1 MSTPS
6 FAFRATRSLV
16 LAALALTTLASSACT
31 SRGRREPPATT
42 GTDATASVDAG
53 ASDTTLWA
61 ARDAGFEP
69 LTDAAALDATTIP
82 TGRARSMEIYSGDG
96 QLVIQGFPGGDDM
109 KVLVLDDAGLPVAN
123 VLVTWTVT
131 RGGMAVTGPFS
142 TGTTG
147 TSRTNARGIAHA
159 GLRGEFLAM
168 IDSAVPSEVTA
179 TSEVGTLTFRHVTA
193 YVPSPPLTP
202 TQPQIELHA
211 PEARDLGT
219 MTRGSVAP
227 GALVSVAVPTAGT
240 LVGRGF
246 PGIATRFFVGDFAPD
261 ADEPSP
267 ITCANA
273 TVGLQSGGLVYS
285 DERGEARCDVRAP
298 STPGDYVVG
307 VSVGGV
313 TSFAGVRLRV
323 E

>member
-1 MSTPS
+1 MSTP
-6 FAFRATRSLV
+6 FAFRATHSFV
-16 LAALALTTLASSACT
+16 PAALAFALVSSACA
-31 SRGRREPPATT
+31 SRGRREPPATA
-42 GTDATASVDAG
+42 GTDAATTSVDSG
-53 ASDTTLWA
+53 ESDTQPWASDAGVAWGP
-61 ARDAGFEP
+61 DAP
-69 LTDAAALDATTIP
+69 ALDAATIP
-82 TGRARSMEIYSGDG
+82 TGRARTMEIYSGDG

-123 VLVTWTVT
+123 VPVTWTVT

-147 TSRTNARGIAHA
+147 TSRTNTRGIAHA

-179 TSEVGTLTFRHVTA
+179 TSEVGTLTFHHVTA

-261 ADEPSP
+261 ADEHSP
-267 ITCANA
+267 VTCANA
-273 TVGLQSGGLVYS
+273 TVGLESGGLVYS

-313 TSFAGVRLRV
+313 TTFAGLRLHV

>member
-1 MSTPS
+1 MSTP
-6 FAFRATRSLV
+6 FAFRATHSFFP
-16 LAALALTTLASSACT
+16 AALALALVSSACA
-31 SRGRREPPATT
+31 SRGRREPPATA
-42 GTDATASVDAG
+42 GTDAATASVDA
-53 ASDTTLWA
+53 ASDTQPWA
-61 ARDAGFEP
+61 SDGGVASGPDAP
-69 LTDAAALDATTIP
+69 ALDAATIP
-82 TGRARSMEIYSGDG
+82 TGRARTMEIYSGDG

-123 VLVTWTVT
+123 VPVTWTVT

-159 GLRGEFLAM
+159 GLRGEFLSM

-179 TSEVGTLTFRHVTA
+179 TSEVGTLTFHHVTA

-267 ITCANA
+267 VTCANA
-273 TVGLQSGGLVYS
+273 TVGLESGGLVYS

-313 TSFAGVRLRV
+313 TSFHGLRLHV

>member
-1 MSTPS
+1 MSTP
-6 FAFRATRSLV
+6 FAFRATRSFV
-16 LAALALTTLASSACT
+16 LTALSLGALASPACA
-31 SRGRREPPATT
+31 SRGRRESPTSRSDAATP
-42 GTDATASVDAG
+42 SVDAG
-53 ASDTTLWA
+53 ASDARLVA
-61 ARDAGFEP
+61 ASDAGP
-69 LTDAAALDATTIP
+69 GRGPDARALDAATIT
-82 TGRARSMEIYSGDG
+82 TGRARTMEIYSGDG

-109 KVLVLDDAGLPVAN
+109 KVLVLDDAALPVAN
-123 VLVTWTVT
+123 VPVTWTVT

-147 TSRTNARGIAHA
+147 TSRTNARGVAHA

-179 TSEVGTLTFRHVTA
+179 TSEVGSLTFHHVTA

-219 MTRGSVAP
+219 MTRGAVSP
-227 GALVSVAVPTAGT
+227 GALVTVAVPTAGT
-240 LVGRGF
+240 LAGRGF
-246 PGIATRFFVGDFAPD
+246 PGIATRLFVGEFAPD

-267 ITCANA
+267 LTCANA
-273 TVGLQSGGLVYS
+273 TVGLRSGGLVYS

-298 STPGDYVVG
+298 SVPGDYVVG

-313 TSFAGVRLRV
+313 TSFGGLRLHV